1 MTEDIIKE
9 IESKLRDVLNAFQ
22 QQQLH
27 DVLVQYTNSEEQDQ
41 ALSILDENKQI
52 LELFLKS
59 KRLEGCSERTISYYG
74 STIER
79 MLNTVEYSY
88 KDITTEVL
96 REYLMQIQNKGTCS
110 RVTLDNIRRNLS
122 SFFSW
127 LEDENYIVKNPVR
140 RIHRVKTEK
149 LVREV
154 YSDEMIEAMRDHCKN
169 IRDLA
174 IIDLLS
180 STGMRVGELV
190 KLNRCDV
197 RFMDREC
204 IVFGKGAKQRRVYF
218 DARTKLHLQQYLEQ
232 RVDSNKA
239 LFVTLLKPYNRLQIS
254 GVEIRLRKLG
264 KRLNIPNVYPHKFR
278 RTLATNAIDK
288 GMPIEQVQ
296 KLLGHETIDTTLQYA
311 LVKQSNVKL
320 SHKKYIG

>member
-1 MTEDIIKE
+1 MKE
-9 IESKLRDVLNAFQ
+9 IEMKLWEVLNESQ
-22 QQQLH
+22 MEYLH
-27 DVLVQYTNSEEQDQ
+27 QVLTQYRDDEERELFPSTLNVNQ
-41 ALSILDENKQI
+41 QI
-52 LELFLKS
+52 LEQFLKS
-59 KRLEGCSERTISYYG
+59 KRLEGCSESTLSYYG
-74 STIER
+74 STINR
-79 MLNTVEYSY
+79 MLNTIHCDYRE
-88 KDITTEVL
+88 ITTEVL
-96 REYLMQIQNKGTCS
+96 RSYLIEFQNSSTCS
-110 RVTLDNIRRNLS
+110 RITLDNVRRNLS

-154 YSDEMIEAMRDHCKN
+154 YTDEMIESMRDHCKN

-174 IIDLLS
+174 IIDILS

-190 KLNRCDV
+190 KLNRSDIK
-197 RFMDREC
+197 FTEREC
-204 IVFGKGAKQRRVYF
+204 VVSGKGSKQRRVYF
-218 DARTKLHLQQYLEQ
+218 DARTKLHLQEYLEK
-232 RVDSNKA
+232 RTDTNEA

-254 GVEIRLRKLG
+254 GIEIRLRRLG
-264 KRLNIPNVYPHKFR
+264 KQLNIPKVHPHKFR